1 MKVLVT
7 GNRGYIGVILT
18 PMLQAAGHEVTGID
32 SDLYSRCTF
41 APGGEM
47 PEVPTLLKDIRDVE
61 PSDFEGIDAV
71 LHLAALSN
79 DPLGD
84 FRPEVTEDINFHGTM
99 RVARAAKAA
108 GVGHVVLATGLGA
121 SPKAGLTFGKW
132 HSDTQELLKESGLD
146 WTFVQ
151 PTYFMQNL
159 LWQAEGIARD
169 GVYYDDLGGPVAWI
183 DARDIADVAAEAL
196 TAPGYEGKAL
206 GLTGPEALTGDDIA
220 ALLSEVTG
228 RNVTCAPLSAEDTK
242 ASMIA
247 GGMQDEVAGAMVELA
262 SIAPK
267 GYLAG
272 IETTVSDVLGRPAR
286 RFADFVAQN
295 RDAFVQ

>member
-1 MKVLVT
+1 MITVFGATGTTGAPLVDTLLAKDATVRAVTSDTSKLDALKAKGCVAVAADFADATALARACDGAEKIYLVT
-7 GNRGYIGVILT
+7 
-18 PMLQAAGHEVTGID
+18 PAH
-32 SDLYSRCTF
+32 
-41 APGGEM
+41 
-47 PEVPTLLKDIRDVE
+47 RD
-61 PSDFEGIDAV
+61 
-71 LHLAALSN
+71 
-79 DPLGD
+79 
-84 FRPEVTEDINFHGTM
+84 M
-99 RVARAAKAA
+99 RQWKANVVAAAKAA
-108 GVGHVVLATGLGA
+108 GVRHIVVATGLGA

-132 HSDTQELLKESGLD
+132 HSETQELLKQSGLD

-159 LWQAEGIARD
+159 LWQAGNIAKD

-206 GLTGPEALTGDDIA
+206 GLTGPEALAGEDIA

-228 RNVTCAPLSAEDTK
+228 RTVTCAPLSAEDAK
-242 ASMIA
+242 AGMVA

-272 IETTVSDVLGRPAR
+272 IETTVSDVLRRPAR
-286 RFADFVAQN
+286 RFADFVAEN
-295 RDAFVQ
+295 RDAFVL

>member
-1 MKVLVT
+1 MITVFGATGTTGAPLVDTLMAKGATVRAVTSDPSRLDALKAKGCEAVVANFTDPAALARACDGAEKIYLVT
-7 GNRGYIGVILT
+7 PAHLNMRQWKANVI
-18 PMLQAAGHEVTGID
+18 E
-32 SDLYSRCTF
+32 
-41 APGGEM
+41 
-47 PEVPTLLKDIRDVE
+47 
-61 PSDFEGIDAV
+61 
-71 LHLAALSN
+71 
-79 DPLGD
+79 
-84 FRPEVTEDINFHGTM
+84 
-99 RVARAAKAA
+99 AAKAA
-108 GVGHVVLATGLGA
+108 GVRHIVVATGLGA

-132 HSDTQELLKESGLD
+132 HSETQELLKQSGLD

-159 LWQAEGIARD
+159 LWQAGNIAKD
-169 GVYYDDLGGPVAWI
+169 AVYYDDLGGPVAWI

-206 GLTGPEALTGDDIA
+206 GLTGPEALAAEDIA
-220 ALLSEVTG
+220 ALLSEVAG
-228 RNVTCAPLSAEDTK
+228 RTVTCAPLSAEDAK
-242 ASMIA
+242 AGMVA

-262 SIAPK
+262 SLAPK

-286 RFADFVAQN
+286 RFAGFVAEN

>member
-1 MKVLVT
+1 MITVFGATGTTGAPLVDRLLAKDATVRAITSDPSKLDALKAKGCVALAADFANPTALARACDGAEKIYLVT
-7 GNRGYIGVILT
+7 
-18 PMLQAAGHEVTGID
+18 PAH
-32 SDLYSRCTF
+32 
-41 APGGEM
+41 
-47 PEVPTLLKDIRDVE
+47 RD
-61 PSDFEGIDAV
+61 
-71 LHLAALSN
+71 
-79 DPLGD
+79 
-84 FRPEVTEDINFHGTM
+84 M
-99 RVARAAKAA
+99 RQWKANVVAAAKAA
-108 GVGHVVLATGLGA
+108 GVRHIVVATGLGA

-132 HSDTQELLKESGLD
+132 HSETQELLKQSGLD

-159 LWQAEGIARD
+159 LWQAGNIAKD

-183 DARDIADVAAEAL
+183 DARDIGDVAAEAL

-206 GLTGPEALTGDDIA
+206 GLTGPEALAGEDIG

-228 RNVTCAPLSAEDTK
+228 RTVTCAPLSAEDAK
-242 ASMIA
+242 AGMVV

-272 IETTVSDVLGRPAR
+272 IETTVSDVLRRPAR
-286 RFADFVAQN
+286 RFADFVAEN
-295 RDAFVQ
+295 RDAFVL

>member
-1 MKVLVT
+1 MITVFGATGTTGAPLVDTLLAKDATVRAVTSDTSKLDALKAKGCVAVAADFADPTALARACDGAEKIYLVT
-7 GNRGYIGVILT
+7 
-18 PMLQAAGHEVTGID
+18 PAH
-32 SDLYSRCTF
+32 
-41 APGGEM
+41 
-47 PEVPTLLKDIRDVE
+47 RD
-61 PSDFEGIDAV
+61 
-71 LHLAALSN
+71 
-79 DPLGD
+79 
-84 FRPEVTEDINFHGTM
+84 M
-99 RVARAAKAA
+99 RQWKANVVAAAKAA
-108 GVGHVVLATGLGA
+108 GVRHIVVATGLGA

-132 HSDTQELLKESGLD
+132 HSETQELLKQSGLD

-159 LWQAEGIARD
+159 LWQARNIAKD

-206 GLTGPEALTGDDIA
+206 GLTGPEALAGEDIA

-228 RNVTCAPLSAEDTK
+228 RTVTCAPLSAEDAK
-242 ASMIA
+242 AGMVA

-272 IETTVSDVLGRPAR
+272 IETTVSDVLRRPAR
-286 RFADFVAQN
+286 RFADFVAEN
-295 RDAFVQ
+295 RDAFVL